1 MLILKEMF
9 LYLLAFIYFLF
20 SSLLFANINIENNE
34 VNLQEFDVG
43 YYIDKS
49 EQLQFE
55 QIKDKKF
62 MSVPNKNSFSHYD
75 THLWLKVKITNKSE
89 KEQRLFLHHN
99 DSYRLK
105 KITFYETQNNQL
117 LNTFDI
123 NLSNLNDIQEM
134 YGADAIYK
142 FKLDVNK
149 TKTIYIQATSFI
161 YQYYSLMLFDEKHSA
176 QYLTSNHL
184 PIVLILSILTGLML
198 YHLILYFMTLF
209 REYLYY
215 SLYLLFNILWGSYE
229 YGIMGKYL
237 GWYGELYA
245 TLHFIIILSILSLG
259 FFIKSVLQM
268 PKLYPIENKVA
279 NFILI
284 LLTMNL
290 GYLFIDP
297 YEVFFIFNI
306 LMNIVAILYFG
317 MLISLYR
324 KKNQFIAYILSAQ
337 IFLLIFGYIAFAFY
351 QGVISYNFWTR
362 HSYMIGILLDT
373 FTFAYLLSHRIKLL
387 QEENKKGIHKTKRLQ
402 ALSELLENISHQWR
416 QPLTRINASVMH
428 LAIEMKKNNIKNPK
442 MDKKLDDIENLSV
455 YLSQTIDDFKS
466 LYRQDREVSQFN
478 VKSAIQDALILMV
491 DDYKKH
497 NIEVVVHAPSNIYLN
512 NYLNEFKQ
520 VLQVILNNAKDALLE
535 QKNSNPNILIF
546 VIKEQKEIILQ
557 ISNNGGEIDEMI
569 MDKIFNAHF
578 TTKKQGEGIGLF
590 MSQKIVTELMNAS
603 LTCHNI
609 AEGVCFEMRFEIKD

>member
-1 MLILKEMF
+1 MSVLIRT
-9 LYLLAFIYFLF
+9 YFL
-20 SSLLFANINIENNE
+20 LTGLIFANITIENNE
-34 VNLQEFDVG
+34 INFQDFNIS
-43 YYIDKS
+43 YYIDES
-49 EQLQFE
+49 EKLQFNE
-55 QIKDKKF
+55 IKEKNF
-62 MSVPNKNSFSHYD
+62 LSSPNKNSFSHYD
-75 THLWLKVKITNKSE
+75 THLWLKIKITNKSE
-89 KEQRLFLHHN
+89 KAQRLFLHHN

-123 NLSNLNDIQEM
+123 NLSNPNDIQEM

-142 FKLDVNK
+142 FKLDVNN

-161 YQYYSLMLFDEKHSA
+161 YQYYSLMLFNEKHSA

-324 KKNQFIAYILSAQ
+324 KKNQFISYILSAQ

-351 QGVISYNFWTR
+351 QGFIGYNFWTR
-362 HSYMIGILLDT
+362 YSYMMGILFDT
-373 FTFAYLLSHRIKLL
+373 FTFAYLLSHRINLL
-387 QEENKKGIHKTKRLQ
+387 QEENKKSKHHAKRIE

-416 QPLTRINASVMH
+416 QPLTRINSSIMRIS
-428 LAIEMKKNNIKNPK
+428 IEMKKNK
-442 MDKKLDDIENLSV
+442 MISSKIDSKLNDIENLSV
-455 YLSQTIDDFKS
+455 YLSKTIDDFKS
-466 LYRQDREVSQFN
+466 LYRKDRESYLFNLKKSIESSLKIIEEEYQKNNIQVS
-478 VKSAIQDALILMV
+478 L
-491 DDYKKH
+491 
-497 NIEVVVHAPSNIYLN
+497 EVPIDIYLDS
-512 NYLNEFKQ
+512 YINEFQQ
-520 VLQVILNNAKDALLE
+520 VLQVILNNAQDAFISNKT
-535 QKNSNPNILIF
+535 KNPQILIF
-546 VIKEQKEIILQ
+546 SEKRGKNILLQ
-557 ISNNGGEIDEMI
+557 ISNNGGEIEKAI
-569 MDKIFNAHF
+569 IHKIFDAHF
-578 TTKKQGEGIGLF
+578 STKKQGKGIGLF
-590 MSQKIVTELMNAS
+590 MSQKILKELMNAS
-603 LTCHNI
+603 LNCHNV
-609 AEGVCFEMRFEIKD
+609 AGGVCFNLEFQT